1 MAEGVLEHLGE
12 SVQQLG
18 PLGLTVGHQEG
29 DESLAVRPPQLHAPL
44 QLVQNGKVRSVYV
57 PLVKGTCVD
66 DDWFTCV
73 GQ

>member
-44 QLVQNGKVRSVYV
+44 QLVQNGKVRRSE
-57 PLVKGTCVD
+57 CVRA
-66 DDWFTCV
+66 TGEGNVC
-73 GQ
+73 